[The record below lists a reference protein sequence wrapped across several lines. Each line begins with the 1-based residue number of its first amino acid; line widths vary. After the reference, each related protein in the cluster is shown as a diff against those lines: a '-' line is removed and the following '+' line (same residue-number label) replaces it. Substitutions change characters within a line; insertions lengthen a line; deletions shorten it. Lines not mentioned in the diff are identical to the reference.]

1 MKDLKITGGIIMM
14 DLIIDEQFKELL
26 PALDAET
33 VASLERNILLHGVRD
48 PIVVWNGIVI
58 DGHNRYMICK
68 KHDIP
73 FHIVEMEFASRE
85 EVLIWIIWNQILRR
99 NLSPIQLGYFR
110 GVHYRADITIMSE
123 LVGRN
128 QYSEGRTQNGVKP
141 PTNTT
146 ARRLANQYNVS
157 RNTILRNARMSEAI
171 DAIGEVSPEAKS
183 KILSGEVKINKNM
196 LERLASDKNGELTEV
211 ASQIEDGSFMKKSPK
226 GSDVDVSDSNVNS
239 PGSSGATG
247 MNPFESTIARIS
259 EELVTELRKHATS
272 SNTGELKSALRSYI
286 TMLEELYSQI

>member
-1 MKDLKITGGIIMM
+1 MLNETLSGIII
-14 DLIIDEQFKELL
+14 L
-26 PALDAET
+26 
-33 VASLERNILLHGVRD
+33 SLGILLFLGIYTQVR
-48 PIVVWNGIVI
+48 
-58 DGHNRYMICK
+58 C
-68 KHDIP
+68 
-73 FHIVEMEFASRE
+73 ESRIKIQFLA
-85 EVLIWIIWNQILRR
+85 VLIAMSLSFLGQLLELNVYTTDGALMARKVQFLGAPFLGVV
-99 NLSPIQLGYFR
+99 NLFFVAAYC
-110 GVHYRADITIMSE
+110 
-123 LVGRN
+123 
-128 QYSEGRTQNGVKP
+128 
-141 PTNTT
+141 
-146 ARRLANQYNVS
+146 
-157 RNTILRNARMSEAI
+157 
-171 DAIGEVSPEAKS
+171 
-183 KILSGEVKINKNM
+183 EVKINKNM